1 LPFASAW
8 PLIYSRQAHF
18 ANHYNEEKEM
28 NAVNVSLFFFDIIV
42 IPYFAGF
49 VKVKPS
55 RKSYRSSLSPKI
67 LKPNL
72 VYV

>member
-1 LPFASAW
+1 
-8 PLIYSRQAHF
+8 
-18 ANHYNEEKEM
+18 M